1 MRKPASLKTLLLQ
14 TVPGL
19 AAAPER
25 LALFTDKGKVR
36 CRATGNLAFEYAYTL
51 NVVIEDYTGDIDG
64 IFVPLLAWIERNE
77 PELMKRD
84 PQEPF
89 EFECEIL
96 DTDHADVSINI
107 ELTER
112 VLLTPNEAGGLV
124 AVHLPEPS
132 FVDEFDG
139 VGRPLLLRLLLGDDV
154 VAEHQ
159 D

>member
-1 MRKPASLKTLLLQ
+1 MKKPASLRTLLLQ

-25 LALFTDKGKVR
+25 LAMFTDKGKVA

-51 NVVIEDYTGDIDG
+51 NVVIEDYAGDIDG
-64 IFVPLLAWIERNE
+64 IVVPLLAWIERNE
-77 PELMKRD
+77 PELMKRE

-89 EFECEIL
+89 DFESEIL
-96 DTDHADVSINI
+96 DADRADVSINI

-112 VLLTPNEAGGLV
+112 VLMQPVAGGGLA
-124 AVHLPEPS
+124 AVHLAEPS
-132 FVDEFDG
+132 FVDEFEG
-139 VGRPLLLRLLLGDDV
+139 VGRPPLIRLLLGDDV
-154 VAEHQ
+154 VAERR

>member
-1 MRKPASLKTLLLQ
+1 MLKPASLRALLLQ

-51 NVVIEDYTGDIDG
+51 NLVIEDYAGDVDG

-77 PELMKRD
+77 PELMKRE

-89 EFECEIL
+89 DFECEIL
-96 DTDHADVSINI
+96 DTDHADVSINV

-112 VLLTPNEAGGLV
+112 VLMKPVAGGLV
-124 AVHLPEPS
+124 AVHLPEPA

-154 VAEHQ
+154 VAEHR